1 MKINLTQKILN
12 IKGEEISKDEVNP
25 KTKKM
30 EKKVLTVRDYFLVI
44 LGTKFP
50 IKDNKE
56 TFWTSDLGILFA
68 GSENKEV
75 EVSDEK
81 LEFLK
86 RIIGDNKITVPQPMG
101 GEKETTIFFPY
112 ELGQLLKIL
121 DGKGEKLAKEK
132 EAKEETKEGK

>member
-12 IKGEEISKDEVNP
+12 IKGEEITKEEENP
-25 KTKKM
+25 KTKKR

-56 TFWTSDLGILFA
+56 TFWTTDLGILFA
-68 GSENKEV
+68 KSENKEV
-75 EVSDEK
+75 EVPDEK
-81 LEFLK
+81 IEFLK
-86 RIIGDNKITVPQPMG
+86 RIIGENKITQSLPMG
-101 GEKETTIFFPY
+101 GEKEMTVFFPY

-121 DGKGEKLAKEK
+121 DGRGEKFLK
-132 EAKEETKEGK
+132 

>member
-12 IKGEEISKDEVNP
+12 IKGEEITKEEVDP
-25 KTKKM
+25 KTKKK
-30 EKKVLTVRDYFLVI
+30 EKKALVLRDYFLTI

-50 IKDNKE
+50 VKDNKE
-56 TFWTSDLGILFA
+56 TFWTTDLGILFA
-68 GSENKEV
+68 NSENKEV

-81 LEFLK
+81 IEFLK
-86 RIIGDNKITVPQPMG
+86 RIIGDNKIMVPQPMG

-121 DGKGEKLAKEK
+121 NGEGEKVGKEK
-132 EAKEETKEGK
+132 EDKEGK

>member
-12 IKGEEISKDEVNP
+12 IKGEEIIKEEENP
-25 KTKKM
+25 KTKKK

-50 IKDNKE
+50 VKDNKE
-56 TFWTSDLGILFA
+56 TFWTTDLGILFA
-68 GSENKEV
+68 KSESKEV

-81 LEFLK
+81 IEFLK
-86 RIIGDNKITVPQPMG
+86 RIIGENKITQPLPMG
-101 GEKETTIFFPY
+101 GEKEMTIFFPY

-121 DGKGEKLAKEK
+121 DGKGEKLGTK
-132 EAKEETKEGK
+132 KEE